1 MVDEKIVTIYF
12 SYNIPNYTTKN
23 DKWVDDFY
31 ELGAKDIY
39 NIYYDK
45 AVRLLTLELN
55 INPFKLKNKFFID
68 K

>member
-1 MVDEKIVTIYF
+1 MKKTVRIYF
-12 SYNIPNYTTKN
+12 SHNISDYTTRI
-23 DKWVDDFY
+23 DKWINYFY

-39 NIYYDK
+39 NIYYDE
-45 AVRLLTLELN
+45 ATRFLGLELN